1 MDASS
6 KLEEIEKRRAERK
19 SALAV
24 KKEEQKVKD
33 LEALDALEIE
43 HGDGSVCALQVEG
56 YREGIPTMVV
66 LKAPSQVEYKRFT
79 DMIARASVK
88 NSTSARVDAQHLIGK
103 TCWLYPEKEEQTKM
117 LEAFPGLLLA
127 IALKATQLAEAT
139 QVEEGKG

>member
-43 HGDGSVCALQVEG
+43 HGDG
-56 YREGIPTMVV
+56 
-66 LKAPSQVEYKRFT
+66 
-79 DMIARASVK
+79 
-88 NSTSARVDAQHLIGK
+88 
-103 TCWLYPEKEEQTKM
+103 
-117 LEAFPGLLLA
+117 
-127 IALKATQLAEAT
+127 
-139 QVEEGKG
+139 